1 MATSTLPAFEVVQ
14 SPDGTVQAT
23 GSFLGVNLIV
33 TRALDHSVTTKTATD
48 PAFVGTINW
57 AAILQAIVAALPA
70 IMAIIAAFTGT
81 APAPKP

>member
-1 MATSTLPAFEVVQ
+1 MATSTLPAFEVVH

-33 TRALDHSVTTKTATD
+33 TRALDHSVTVQTATD
-48 PAFVGTINW
+48 PAFTGAINW